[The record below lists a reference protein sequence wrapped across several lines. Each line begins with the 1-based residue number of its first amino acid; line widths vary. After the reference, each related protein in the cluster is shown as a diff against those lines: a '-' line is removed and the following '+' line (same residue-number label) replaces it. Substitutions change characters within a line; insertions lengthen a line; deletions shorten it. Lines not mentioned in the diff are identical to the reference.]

1 MQRLGLLTLVL
12 FLTIGVSTSLPD
24 EKITVFVEAVD
35 DDSSAAVN
43 YISEALRALKDVEV
57 ASGESQPVFKLKVST
72 LPMINEKDGSVMAY
86 IISSVALRRYD
97 GLNKYLKTEGLSEQ
111 DRITAM
117 SLAYV
122 YFRNYL
128 SYCSPDRLQEVCK
141 TQVTHFDWEF
151 LSAERRS
158 RGRRANVDE
167 RADDFVKLDAPLAE
181 VLTKVTFELT
191 VLSGDFTKEVV
202 FDSTYRADNGYVL
215 LPKYAVEGN
224 RYIFIP
230 LFQGGGGSGVFY
242 NLCVIDKKTLR
253 GIEQIVL
260 GDRIKIKEVTLNSSD
275 SDAVSITYIRRDPS
289 KAILYDLNAAIER
302 NFRMV
307 EGKLQEMPPEK

>member
-35 DDSSAAVN
+35 DDSPAAVN

-57 ASGESQPVFKLKVST
+57 ASGESQPVFKLKVVT

-167 RADDFVKLDAPLAE
+167 RARPGIDFH
-181 VLTKVTFELT
+181 
-191 VLSGDFTKEVV
+191 GDFTKEVV

-307 EGKLQEMPPEK
+307 EGKLQEMSPEK